1 MTKEFKLDIVEP
13 KDVLIQFIQGFD
25 FDKVLFSVK
34 EVVAELQINAPLTE
48 DMMLAVKDLQTNQI
62 P

>member
-1 MTKEFKLDIVEP
+1 MAKEFKLDIVEP

-34 EVVAELQINAPLTE
+34 EGVAELQINAPLTE

-62 P
+62 L